1 MGSQRAG
8 HDLATKQQQGR
19 IKWYKEEEK
28 LLWHWVACSKIDCCY
43 DYHLPQ
49 VLKDWYL
56 VLPVEKKKKK
66 SCPSSRTSVP
76 SCPCSLICHSSPFPN
91 QCDCVCAPSL
101 LTGQSDTHPPL
112 PCHPGASHNLWAWVT
127 TVASLFVN
135 SMSELEAPWGQVLSF
150 LHKAGYAFSKCPQ
163 DWMNE
168 WISIHPKPSI
178 FLFWQQDWWMKD

>member
-1 MGSQRAG
+1 MV
-8 HDLATKQQQGR
+8 QGR
-19 IKWYKEEEK
+19 GKAALTLSSMFQDWL
-28 LLWHWVACSKIDCCY
+28 LLW
-43 DYHLPQ
+43 LPSSSGPQ
-49 VLKDWYL
+49 RL
-56 VLPVEKKKKK
+56 VPRTAYRKKKKK
-66 SCPSSRTSVP
+66 SYPSPRTSVP

-112 PCHPGASHNLWAWVT
+112 PCYPGASHNLWAWVT

-168 WISIHPKPSI
+168 WISIHPKPIIFFFFFLAIGLMNEGLKDCCSI
-178 FLFWQQDWWMKD
+178 CLNVFLTIYC